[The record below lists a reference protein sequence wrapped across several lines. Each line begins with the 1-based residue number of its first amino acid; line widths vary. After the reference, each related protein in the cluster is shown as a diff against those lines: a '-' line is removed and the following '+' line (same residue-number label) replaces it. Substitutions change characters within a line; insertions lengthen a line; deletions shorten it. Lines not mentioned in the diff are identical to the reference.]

1 MYRRFVNDLRDPR
14 CIPAVDAPEIV
25 ALEAERR
32 RLVAALGTAG
42 SEAVNEHDRRK
53 AAAAAEDAL
62 LAFADTI
69 CATIRNHP
77 EFEAEAQ
84 ERVTA
89 VQAEAEVARRAAQE
103 AERRAEEAQGL
114 VRHLQRVAHGE
125 MYPNLASAVPND
137 EAVWKVDDPY
147 VLDLMERLLTGPI

>member
-1 MYRRFVNDLRDPR
+1 MHRRFVNDLRDPR

-25 ALEAERR
+25 ALEAERA
-32 RLVAALGTAG
+32 RLVAALGAAG

-53 AAAAAEDAL
+53 AAIAAEDAL

-69 CATIRNHP
+69 CATISNHP
-77 EFEAEAQ
+77 KFESEAR
-84 ERVTA
+84 ERVAA

-125 MYPNLASAVPND
+125 MYPNLASAAPND
-137 EAVWKVDDPY
+137 DLVWKVDDPY
-147 VLDLMERLLTGPI
+147 VLDLMERLRTGPL